1 MGNRN
6 NGSFFSATNT
16 ETLLETLVLG
26 IEERSFDHN
35 GCMRTLNK
43 CGFEHFIPL
52 RCPAGITFSGT
63 FVIAGRNTCP

>member
-6 NGSFFSATNT
+6 NGSFFFSATNT

-35 GCMRTLNK
+35 G
-43 CGFEHFIPL
+43 
-52 RCPAGITFSGT
+52 
-63 FVIAGRNTCP
+63 